1 MAVIATTLVT
11 LLILLALIALGLLL
25 FVRRPLPKT
34 KGTVHLPGLK
44 GEVEVIRDRWGVP
57 HIYATSEEDLFF
69 AKGYVHAQDRLWQM
83 EFQRRLAA
91 GRLSEVI
98 GEATLEFDRIFR
110 ILGLYRAAEA
120 DLAVLEPGS
129 RRILDAYAAGVNAYI
144 DSHPG
149 RWSVEFSLLR
159 FAPEPWKPADSLAW
173 LKVMSWNMGCNWATE
188 LIHAHLAAQ
197 LGPELAADLEPR
209 YPDYNPTIVQGS
221 GLPEGAEPPPNGW
234 GSAALRQ
241 ALEEVLGLFETAPAP
256 PAAPAAAGL
265 TQARGNSNQWV
276 ISGDRSAT
284 GHPLLSNDTHLLLGL
299 PAAWYQVHLSG
310 GGYEV
315 TGVSLPGLPGVAVGH
330 NEHCAWGITIA
341 WQDAQDLYV
350 ERFHPDDP
358 GLYEYQG
365 EWLPAEVYREEI
377 RVKGCSEP
385 EIEEVVVTHH
395 GPIIS
400 RLAGEELPIALRWT
414 ALEPNDTL
422 SGIMRL
428 SRAQNWAEFRAAVG
442 YLYAPPLN
450 FVYADTGGNIG
461 FVQGGRVPLRA
472 QGYGLVPVPG
482 WTGTYEWQ
490 GYLPLDELPQAYN
503 PESGWL
509 ATGNNLVVDQ
519 AYPHYL
525 SADLENPTR
534 CRRAVDLITSQTGL
548 TADDFARFQL
558 DTYSLQAERFVR
570 HLLTIQPHDAAVDR
584 ALGYL
589 RAWDG
594 HLEADSVA
602 ATICQVSILRALH
615 LVFDGHLGE
624 LAPAYVGLGLTA
636 LGENSPYQDR
646 SIVRLLDLLDGE
658 GSDSW
663 LREPG
668 NGQMRT
674 RLEVLHQALRETLA
688 VLEAELGADM
698 GLWNWG
704 RVNRFHFSHPVGGVK
719 PLNLLFNR
727 GPYPASGGP
736 DTLLRASS
744 RPEYPFPPV
753 GVGDAL
759 RFIADPGDWERCRI
773 VVPGGQSGHVAS
785 RHYADLI
792 PIWREGRFQAM
803 PFQRDQ
809 VERYAEGRLILAP
822 EPG

>member
-1 MAVIATTLVT
+1 MDVIATILVT
-11 LLILLALIALGLLL
+11 LLILLALAALGLLYFL
-25 FVRRPLPKT
+25 RRPLPRT
-34 KGTVHLPGLK
+34 RGVVHLVGLK
-44 GEVEVIRDRWGVP
+44 GEVEVIRDRWAVP
-57 HIYATSEEDLFF
+57 HIYADSEEDLFF
-69 AKGYVHAQDRLWQM
+69 AMGYVHAQDRLWQM

-98 GEATLEFDRIFR
+98 GETTLEFDRIFR
-110 ILGLYRAAEA
+110 ILGLYRSAEA
-120 DLAVLEPGS
+120 DLAALEPGS
-129 RRILDAYAAGVNAYI
+129 RRVLDAYAAGVNAYI
-144 DSHPG
+144 DAHPG
-149 RWSVEFSLLR
+149 RWPVEFNLLR
-159 FAPEPWKPADSLAW
+159 FAPEPWKPADSLSW
-173 LKVMSWNMGCNWATE
+173 LKVMAWNMGCNWASE
-188 LIHAHLAAQ
+188 LIRAHLAAQ

-209 YPDYNPTIVQGS
+209 YPDYNPTIVHGR

-234 GSAALRQ
+234 GSPALRR
-241 ALEEVLGLFETAPAP
+241 ALDEVLGLFGTPPPPPTAPP
-256 PAAPAAAGL
+256 LPSL

-276 ISGDRSAT
+276 ISGERSAT

-315 TGVSLPGLPGVAVGH
+315 TGVSLPGLPGFAVGH

-341 WQDAQDLYV
+341 WHDAQDLYV

-358 GLYEYQG
+358 SLYEYEG
-365 EWLPAEVYREEI
+365 EWHAAEVRREEI
-377 RVKGCSEP
+377 QVKGRAEP
-385 EIEEVVVTHH
+385 EVEEVVVTRH

-400 RLAGEELPIALRWT
+400 RIAGEDLPIALRWV
-414 ALEPNDTL
+414 AFDPNDTL
-422 SGIMRL
+422 SGIIRL
-428 SRAQNWAEFRAAVG
+428 TQAQNWDEFRTA
-442 YLYAPPLN
+442 LDCLCAPPLN
-450 FVYADTGGNIG
+450 FVYADTAGNIG
-461 FVQGGRVPLRA
+461 FVQAGRVPIRA
-472 QGYGLVPVPG
+472 KGYGLVPVPG
-482 WTGTYEWQ
+482 WTGAYEWQ
-490 GYLPLDELPQAYN
+490 GYLPLEALPQAYN

-534 CRRAVDLITSQTGL
+534 CRRAVDLLTGQKGL

-558 DTYSLQAERFVR
+558 DTYSLQAARFAQ
-570 HLLTIQPHDAAVDR
+570 HLLAIQPQNAVEAR
-584 ALGYL
+584 ALDHL

-602 ATICQVSILRALH
+602 ATLCQVCILKALH
-615 LVFDGHLGE
+615 VVFDGHLGE
-624 LAPAYVGLGLTA
+624 LAPAYVGLGLTV

-646 SIVRLLDLLDGE
+646 SIVRLLELLDGE
-658 GSDSW
+658 GNDYW

-668 NGQMRT
+668 SGQMRT

-698 GLWNWG
+698 GRWTWG
-704 RVNRFHFSHPVGGVK
+704 RINRFHFSHPVGEVK
-719 PLNLLFNR
+719 PLNLVFNR

-753 GVGDAL
+753 AVGDAL

-803 PFQRDQ
+803 PFRRDQ
-809 VERYAEGRLILAP
+809 VERYAKDRLTLAP
-822 EPG
+822 MPG